1 MKARSLSLSIM
12 IVLAA
17 SRFAAAEGSS
27 GLVEMVR
34 ELNSVQN
41 RMVAG
46 DAAARAAA
54 RGQVA
59 KIEQALSSVSP
70 EDWKET
76 RNARAAAVYLLCGG
90 SPRTLRQLFDARVFS
105 QENAPLLAG
114 SLAYAEGHGREA
126 AKHLS
131 ALEAKRLPANLG
143 GHLALV
149 QGGLLIGAD
158 NARAIEHFD
167 LARLLLP
174 GSLVEEAALRRET
187 MILDARTQ
195 TQKLL
200 MLAKRYVLK
209 YPSSPFAK
217 SFWDGFENLLV
228 ANALNVDFARL
239 PELEEIVEALA
250 PSSRLDIHFTIAR
263 KAILNGRLDIAT
275 AEIAKVEQ
283 IVETPA
289 DQARAKFYDSLVKAM
304 SGDFSEGWTALQKSD
319 QDALSPSDGE
329 LRRIVTGAITRL
341 QEVSSAEP
349 PSSTDASA
357 RAGRQSEDAA
367 IDERPIVG
375 VVRQGLAR
383 SDELLQKASRQ

>member
-1 MKARSLSLSIM
+1 M

-17 SRFAAAEGSS
+17 SRLAAAEDAS
-27 GLVEMVR
+27 GFVEMVR

-54 RGQVA
+54 PGRIA
-59 KIEQALSSVSP
+59 KIEQALPSFSP
-70 EDWKET
+70 EDWKQT

-90 SPRTLRQLFDARVFS
+90 SPRTLRRLFDARVFLEES
-105 QENAPLLAG
+105 APLLAG
-114 SLAYAEGHGREA
+114 SLAYAEGHGSEA

-149 QGGLLIGAD
+149 QGGLSIGAD
-158 NARAIEHFD
+158 NARAIAHFD
-167 LARLLLP
+167 MARLLLP
-174 GSLVEEAALRRET
+174 GSLVEEAALRREI
-187 MILDARTQ
+187 MILEARTQ
-195 TQKLL
+195 SQKLL
-200 MLAKRYVLK
+200 MLAKRYVSK

-217 SFWDGFENLLV
+217 SFWAGFEKLLIG
-228 ANALNVDFARL
+228 NALNVDIARL
-239 PELEEIVEALA
+239 AELEEIVEALA
-250 PSSRLDIHFTIAR
+250 PSSRLDIHFEIAR
-263 KAILNGRLDIAT
+263 KAILNGRLDVAT
-275 AEIAKVEQ
+275 AEIAKAERL
-283 IVETPA
+283 VETPA
-289 DQARAKFYDSLVKAM
+289 DHARAKFYDSLMKAM

-319 QDALSPSDGE
+319 PNALSPSDGE
-329 LRRIVTGAITRL
+329 LRRIVTSAVARL

-357 RAGRQSEDAA
+357 RAGQPSEDAA
-367 IDERPIVG
+367 INERPIVD
-375 VVRQGLAR
+375 VVRQGLER